1 MDPSCLP
8 NSASYTFSGG
18 NIGGMASF
26 ESVHPPL
33 TGGGVNKK
41 RAHEV
46 AQAFLDS
53 GGDLKQ
59 WKALR
64 VGKGDIE
71 KLGETHSLK
80 NRDIKWLHASPER
93 FAAVERA
100 IGKQKPSPRRTAGR
114 KRSTAGR
121 KRSAVRRKRST
132 VRRKRSAAGRKR
144 STRRTAGRKR
154 SIAGRKRSTAGRKRS
169 TRRIA
174 GRKRSTRRTTRKM
187 LTGGANWPK
196 SGTEAAKFLERLER
210 LQKLV
215 RRRAQENAFS
225 ISNKDKG
232 DAADELEAALSMQGR
247 DGDYGSREGAAE
259 AAPEP
264 EPEPEPEPKK
274 KKKKRLGLF

>member
-114 KRSTAGR
+114 KRSAAG
-121 KRSAVRRKRST
+121 RKRST

-144 STRRTAGRKR
+144 SA
-154 SIAGRKRSTAGRKRS
+154 AGRKRSTAGRKRS
-169 TRRIA
+169 TVRRKRSTV
-174 GRKRSTRRTTRKM
+174 GRKRSTRRRPRSTRRTTRH
-187 LTGGANWPK
+187 
-196 SGTEAAKFLERLER
+196 
-210 LQKLV
+210 
-215 RRRAQENAFS
+215 
-225 ISNKDKG
+225 
-232 DAADELEAALSMQGR
+232 GR
-247 DGDYGSREGAAE
+247 
-259 AAPEP
+259 
-264 EPEPEPEPKK
+264 
-274 KKKKRLGLF
+274 